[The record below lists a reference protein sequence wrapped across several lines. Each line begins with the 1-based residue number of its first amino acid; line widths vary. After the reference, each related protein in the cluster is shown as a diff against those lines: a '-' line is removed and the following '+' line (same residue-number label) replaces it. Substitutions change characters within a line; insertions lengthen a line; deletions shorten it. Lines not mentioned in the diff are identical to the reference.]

1 MLEGGNHYG
10 EKSQAGLGGIQSWS
24 GVGEAA
30 ILSRVVR
37 IGPTEEVIERG
48 SYACP
53 WRESSRKR
61 GKGSAILQ
69 VGEARWKGRR
79 GEWEWLQDAQKS
91 KAIAWSVHEWK
102 APGKPFLKWWWG
114 HASCLQECVW
124 SQRAARWCQAQ
135 FDVWDAASRD
145 GESMNCGH
153 RDLLLCA
160 GFAAHGVWASQVPF
174 GAQSP
179 YVWHWYNNMHLVGV
193 C

>member
-24 GVGEAA
+24 GVGQAA

-48 SYACP
+48 SWACP

-79 GEWEWLQDAQKS
+79 GEWEWLQDDQKS

-135 FDVWDAASRD
+135 FDVWDARSKQGWGKHELWSQRFTSVCWLRCSWRVSFP
-145 GESMNCGH
+145 GPIWGSVS
-153 RDLLLCA
+153 LCVA
-160 GFAAHGVWASQVPF
+160 
-174 GAQSP
+174 
-179 YVWHWYNNMHLVGV
+179 LV
-193 C
+193 